1 MNMQGVIV
9 GLIVIA
15 CSAYALWTLMP
26 AAVRRGLSTR
36 LLKLPLP
43 DAIARPFRQA
53 VQPTSGCGGCDNCG
67 DTTPATPKSSI
78 KPLVFHRRASR

>member
-26 AAVRRGLSTR
+26 TAVRRGLSTR

-67 DTTPATPKSSI
+67 DRTPATPKSSI

>member
-26 AAVRRGLSTR
+26 AAVRRALSGTGAER
-36 LLKLPLP
+36 
-43 DAIARPFRQA
+43 
-53 VQPTSGCGGCDNCG
+53 
-67 DTTPATPKSSI
+67 
-78 KPLVFHRRASR
+78 